1 LLGGAPGVSAGTV
14 VILGGGVVGENAA
27 VIATG
32 MQAKVHIVDKSEARL
47 KQLVE
52 IFGDKIIPEQSDK
65 IELNKLVAE
74 ADLLVGGV
82 LIPGAEAPK
91 LVTKD
96 MLKSMKRGS
105 VIVDVAI
112 DQGGCVETSKP
123 TTHGDPTY
131 IVDNVV
137 HYCVANMPGGVPRT
151 STFALNQAT
160 LPYLVKLA
168 NKGYQKALSEDKNFL
183 AGLNVHKGHVTYKAV
198 ADVFGHEY
206 VEPLSI
212 LWWKMKNIYHP
223 DIYNFKKPVDSY
235 WEETTKENFNLDKLT
250 KDISSEVVVIG
261 GGYTGLLC
269 AINLIE
275 NYNLDVILLEAGKIG
290 WGASSR
296 NGGFCSFPPIKTS
309 FKKLQKIYGK
319 EETKKFFRNAVE
331 GSNYTKDIISN
342 YNIDCDVTGDC
353 NFILAHHPNKFKQI
367 QEQAKVYKS
376 EFDIEAEI
384 YSKEEFNKI
393 GHGGTEQFGAL
404 SYKPGFAINP
414 LKFVNGIARYA
425 IAKKLRIFE
434 HTLVKKIDKIDS
446 SYILRTKEGSVKT
459 KKIVV
464 ATNGFYQEGLVPQ
477 MNSRI
482 LPVISNIIVTRKL
495 TKTEIDY
502 HNFKTFS
509 PIANTKNLLYY
520 YRKLPDNRILFGTRG
535 DFIGSDKSNLDR
547 SKIMEKFLK
556 NIFPEWSNISIDYNW
571 RGLIAMSQKLTPSI
585 GKIENEEIYYG
596 FGYHGVGVSSAPWTG
611 KQLSELVFSSNSKDL
626 NISKIYKGLPKKF
639 IFPKLRIFYFRL
651 AVLFYNIKDKL
662 NI

>member
-1 LLGGAPGVSAGTV
+1 M
-14 VILGGGVVGENAA
+14 N
-27 VIATG
+27 
-32 MQAKVHIVDKSEARL
+32 
-47 KQLVE
+47 
-52 IFGDKIIPEQSDK
+52 
-65 IELNKLVAE
+65 
-74 ADLLVGGV
+74 
-82 LIPGAEAPK
+82 
-91 LVTKD
+91 
-96 MLKSMKRGS
+96 
-105 VIVDVAI
+105 
-112 DQGGCVETSKP
+112 
-123 TTHGDPTY
+123 
-131 IVDNVV
+131 
-137 HYCVANMPGGVPRT
+137 
-151 STFALNQAT
+151 
-160 LPYLVKLA
+160 
-168 NKGYQKALSEDKNFL
+168 
-183 AGLNVHKGHVTYKAV
+183 
-198 ADVFGHEY
+198 
-206 VEPLSI
+206 
-212 LWWKMKNIYHP
+212 NIYHS
-223 DIYNFKKPVDSY
+223 DIYKFEKPVNSY
-235 WEETTKENFNLDKLT
+235 WEDTTNENFNLGKLT
-250 KDISSEVVVIG
+250 KDIKSEVAVIG

-275 NYNLDVILLEAGKIG
+275 NYNLDVVLLEAGKIG

-309 FKKLQKIYGK
+309 FKNLQRIYGK
-319 EETKKFFRNAVE
+319 DETKKFFKNSVE

-342 YNIDCDVTGDC
+342 YNIDCDVTGDS

-367 QEQAKVYKS
+367 KEQAEVYKS
-376 EFDIEAEI
+376 EFGIEAKI
-384 YSKEEFNKI
+384 YSKQEFEKI

-414 LKFVNGIARYA
+414 LKFVNGITKYA
-425 IAKKLRIFE
+425 ISKKLAIFE
-434 HTLVKKIDKIDS
+434 HSLVNKIHKNND
-446 SYILRTKEGSVKT
+446 SYILRSYDGSVNT

-464 ATNGFYQEGLVPQ
+464 ATNGFYQEGLIPQ

-495 TKTEIDY
+495 TNNEIDL

-535 DFIGSDKSNLDR
+535 DFIGSDQSNLNR
-547 SKIMEKFLK
+547 SKIMERFLK
-556 NIFPEWSNISIDYNW
+556 NIFPSWSNISIDYNW

-611 KQLSELVFSSNSKDL
+611 KQLSKIVFSSNSKDL

-651 AVLFYNIKDKL
+651 AVMFYNIKDKL

>member
-1 LLGGAPGVSAGTV
+1 
-14 VILGGGVVGENAA
+14 
-27 VIATG
+27 
-32 MQAKVHIVDKSEARL
+32 MQ
-47 KQLVE
+47 
-52 IFGDKIIPEQSDK
+52 
-65 IELNKLVAE
+65 
-74 ADLLVGGV
+74 
-82 LIPGAEAPK
+82 
-91 LVTKD
+91 
-96 MLKSMKRGS
+96 
-105 VIVDVAI
+105 
-112 DQGGCVETSKP
+112 
-123 TTHGDPTY
+123 
-131 IVDNVV
+131 
-137 HYCVANMPGGVPRT
+137 
-151 STFALNQAT
+151 
-160 LPYLVKLA
+160 
-168 NKGYQKALSEDKNFL
+168 
-183 AGLNVHKGHVTYKAV
+183 
-198 ADVFGHEY
+198 
-206 VEPLSI
+206 
-212 LWWKMKNIYHP
+212 NIYHP